1 MNIYILE
8 DDLLQRNRLEKVIK
22 NTALK
27 NNINYKKLLTTAKPE
42 ALLAEIDTVS
52 EHNAYFLDLE
62 INQQARKGFEVAQ
75 QIRKVDPY
83 GTIVFVTTHSELAP
97 KTFAYRVSAMDFI
110 EKDQDEA
117 DFEQRVEACLLQANS
132 YKKQP
137 VSVDAFI
144 FENKYT
150 KFQIPFS
157 DIYYFETSDMPHKI
171 KLVTKTKTIDFY
183 GKLTDVVKCDSR
195 LMRCHKSFVA
205 NIDNV
210 KQIDKK
216 QKILYF
222 KDDVFCFI
230 SRRLLKETESRIGS
244 QKV

>member
-22 NTALK
+22 TMTSK
-27 NNINYKKLLTTAKPE
+27 NSISYKKLFTTAKPE
-42 ALLAEIDTVS
+42 TLLAEIEVVS
-52 EHNAYFLDLE
+52 EHNMYFLDLE
-62 INQQARKGFEVAQ
+62 IEQQSRKGFEVAQ

-83 GTIVFVTTHSELAP
+83 GTLVFVTTHSELAP

-110 EKDQDEA
+110 EKEQDDD
-117 DFEQRVEACLLQANS
+117 DFKKRVEACLLQAND

-157 DIYYFETSDMPHKI
+157 DIYYFETSDVPHKI

-205 NIDNV
+205 NLDNV
-210 KQIDKK
+210 KRIDKK
-216 QKILYF
+216 EKILYF
-222 KDDVFCFI
+222 KEDVSCFV
-230 SRRLLKETESRIGS
+230 SRRLLKETES
-244 QKV
+244 KVGV

>member
-22 NTALK
+22 NMTLK
-27 NNINYKKLLTTAKPE
+27 NNISYKKLFTTAKAE
-42 ALLAEIDTVS
+42 TLLEEIEVVS
-52 EHNAYFLDLE
+52 EHNMYFLDLE
-62 INQQARKGFEVAQ
+62 IDQQSRKGFEVAQ

-83 GTIVFVTTHSELAP
+83 GTLVFVTIHSELAP

-110 EKDQDEA
+110 EKEQDDA
-117 DFEQRVEACLLQANS
+117 DFQKRVEGCLLQAND

-137 VSVDAFI
+137 VSVDAFV

-157 DIYYFETSDMPHKI
+157 DIYYFETSDVPHKI

-183 GKLTDVVKCDSR
+183 GKLTDVVKCDDR
-195 LMRCHKSFVA
+195 LMRCHKSFVV
-205 NIDNV
+205 NLNNV
-210 KQIDKK
+210 KRIDKK
-216 QKILYF
+216 EKLLYF
-222 KDDVFCFI
+222 KEDVSYFV
-230 SRRLLKETESRIGS
+230 SRRLLNETEGKIGL
-244 QKV
+244 